1 MLLFKNEYRRG
12 FSGQPCSS
20 VVLFVFVLPF
30 IIGRFDLKY
39 LSKDQWEV
47 IVAFAVPF
55 LPAGLFAMLMEVADR
70 YILKILTNLE
80 TVGIYSAGYKV
91 GINAID
97 SECIQHGMAT
107 ILLVKKPISMM
118 ETCIRE

>member
-1 MLLFKNEYRRG
+1 MLGYRAENKPNIFIM
-12 FSGQPCSS
+12 FSLLNAIINMTFNFIFVLLLKMSIKGVFLGNLVAS

-39 LSKDQWEV
+39 LSRAQWRV

-70 YILKILTNLE
+70 YILKILTNL
-80 TVGIYSAGYKV
+80 GNSGY
-91 GINAID
+91 
-97 SECIQHGMAT
+97 
-107 ILLVKKPISMM
+107 L
-118 ETCIRE
+118 